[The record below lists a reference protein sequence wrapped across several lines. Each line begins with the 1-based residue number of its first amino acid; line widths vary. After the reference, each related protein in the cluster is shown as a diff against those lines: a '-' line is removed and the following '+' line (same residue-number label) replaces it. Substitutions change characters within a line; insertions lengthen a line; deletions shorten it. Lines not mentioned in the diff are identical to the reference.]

1 MIKLISWTGWTKE
14 DWLKAI
20 ASLGEYLAFS
30 AFMLSM
36 MFAAAYFG

>member
-14 DWLKAI
+14 DWLEAI
-20 ASLGEYLAFS
+20 ASLGEFAVLFAFT
-30 AFMLSM
+30 FSM